1 MIPTAALRQALKPAS
16 IDPNTAAY
24 NQAVTDTVEGILW
37 LIEARLS
44 MPISHAARAEL
55 QHLSQALTARRQ

>member
-1 MIPTAALRQALKPAS
+1 MIPTAALRQSLKPKP
-16 IDPNTAAY
+16 IDPDSAAY

-37 LIEARLS
+37 LIDARLS

-55 QHLSQALTARRQ
+55 QHLSQALTERTQ